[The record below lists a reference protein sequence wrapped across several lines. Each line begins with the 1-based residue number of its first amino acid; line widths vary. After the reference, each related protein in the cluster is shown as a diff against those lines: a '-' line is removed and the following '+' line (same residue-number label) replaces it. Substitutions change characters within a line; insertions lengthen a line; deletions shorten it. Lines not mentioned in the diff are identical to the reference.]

1 MTPSQ
6 FNTIKPDEPWIQ
18 EYGKQR
24 YERLCDALA
33 EYMEA
38 EEGFELFKRDYLA
51 AIKELS
57 EPLHQQLTVLN
68 KMKTYYGL

>member
-1 MTPSQ
+1 MNQQQLNVS
-6 FNTIKPDEPWIQ
+6 KPDEQWIQ

-51 AIKELS
+51 AIKDLS
-57 EPLHQQLTVLN
+57 EPLNKQLTVLD
-68 KMKTYYGL
+68 KMKTYHAW